1 MPKRSPGFSICVR
14 VRLLLSHNLGLL
26 PKDLMPQFTIY
37 SAINPFGRVMQV
49 WAKPDHMFP
58 ELIATDYPD
67 PDTCT
72 THMIVSTPSFSLASR
87 CFGIQS
93 KLLTDHCVAL
103 GNSIHTINSELED

>member
-1 MPKRSPGFSICVR
+1 
-14 VRLLLSHNLGLL
+14 
-26 PKDLMPQFTIY
+26 MPQFTIY
-37 SAINPFGRVMQV
+37 SAINPYGRVMQV

-67 PDTCT
+67 PDTCET
-72 THMIVSTPSFSLASR
+72 RMIVSTPSFSLASR

-103 GNSIHTINSELED
+103 GNSIHVINQELED

>member
-1 MPKRSPGFSICVR
+1 
-14 VRLLLSHNLGLL
+14 
-26 PKDLMPQFTIY
+26 MPQFTIY

-67 PDTCT
+67 PDTT
-72 THMIVSTPSFSLASR
+72 DTHMIVSTPSFSLASR

-93 KLLTDHCVAL
+93 KLLTDTAQAL
-103 GNSIHTINSELED
+103 GNSVHTINPELED